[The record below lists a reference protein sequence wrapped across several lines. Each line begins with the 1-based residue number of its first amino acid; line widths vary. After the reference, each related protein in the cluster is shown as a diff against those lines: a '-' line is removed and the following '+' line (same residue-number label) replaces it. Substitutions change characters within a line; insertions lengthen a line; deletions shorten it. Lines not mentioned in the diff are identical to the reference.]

1 MSARDQIHIRDA
13 ETVALVRALARQTG
27 RTMAG
32 VVREAVQAYA
42 PPPLGTSP
50 EGRGEALAR
59 ALARDRAALAG
70 IGDGHAT
77 AGAVFEIED
86 LYDEGGLPR

>member
-1 MSARDQIHIRDA
+1 MGERDQLHIRDA

-32 VVREAVQAYA
+32 VVREAVEAYA
-42 PPPLGTSP
+42 PQPGAPR
-50 EGRGEALAR
+50 EGRDEALAR
-59 ALARDRAALAG
+59 ALARDRAALTNG
-70 IGDGHAT
+70 GAT
-77 AGAVFEIED
+77 RAFEIAD

>member
-1 MSARDQIHIRDA
+1 MGARDQIHIRDA

-32 VVREAVQAYA
+32 VVREAVEAYVPPSGA
-42 PPPLGTSP
+42 PR
-50 EGRGEALAR
+50 EGRNETLAR
-59 ALARDRAALAG
+59 ALARDRAALM
-70 IGDGHAT
+70 DG
-77 AGAVFEIED
+77 GAIRAFEIED